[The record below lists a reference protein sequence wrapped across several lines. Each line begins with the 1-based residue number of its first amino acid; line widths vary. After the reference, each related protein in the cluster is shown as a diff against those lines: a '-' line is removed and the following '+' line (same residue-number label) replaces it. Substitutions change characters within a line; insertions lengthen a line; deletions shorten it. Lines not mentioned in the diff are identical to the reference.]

1 MVSVT
6 SDNSTPDVLD
16 ALSLLAVGMPV
27 REGLERVV
35 QAHRGALVVMSDD
48 EKVLALCSGGF
59 LLNTEFSPQ
68 RLAELAK
75 MDGAIVLSKDASRIA
90 RANVHLVPNHSIS
103 TSETGT
109 RHRTA
114 ERVAKSTGVP
124 VVSVSATMG
133 VITLYEGARKHVL
146 KDRRYLSGQAS
157 QVIQTLARFRQR
169 FDTAITS
176 LSALELEDAVT
187 MRDVALAVQ
196 PAELVCRLAV
206 EVNGYLIELGEDG
219 RLLKLQL
226 DELAAG
232 VEATRNL
239 IVRDYM
245 HMMDKSN
252 NTSMHLSPAYSHGRL
267 ETDREKKPG
276 AKQPAVR
283 LLDSRG
289 GSSTSRG
296 SRSVQT
302 RTALDG
308 TWHGALQVLQSLNTE
323 ELANLD
329 TLTEAIGIQAE
340 SDQTDGSV
348 DPKGYRLL
356 HRLPNLPEPV
366 IDRIVEHFGS
376 LQAIMRASQKSLE
389 QVEGVGVGRAT
400 SLRDGL
406 ARLAESSILERYE

>member
-1 MVSVT
+1 MT
-6 SDNSTPDVLD
+6 SGNSAPEPLD
-16 ALSLLAVGMPV
+16 ALPLLAVGMPV

-35 QAHRGALVVMSDD
+35 QAHRGALVVMSDG
-48 EKVLALCSGGF
+48 EEVLALCSGGF
-59 LLNTEFSPQ
+59 LLNAEFSPQ

-90 RANVHLVPNHSIS
+90 RANVHLVPNHSIP

-114 ERVAKSTGVP
+114 ERVARSTGVP
-124 VVSVSATMG
+124 VVSVSTAMG
-133 VITLYEGARKHVL
+133 VITLYEGTRKHVL
-146 KDRRYLSGQAS
+146 RDGRHLSNQAS

-169 FDTAITS
+169 FDAAVSS

-196 PAELVCRLAV
+196 PAELVCRLAA

-232 VEATRNL
+232 VEATRDL

-245 HMMDKSN
+245 HMMSKDGAGAG
-252 NTSMHLSPAYSHGRL
+252 MQPPAAHHHGHL
-267 ETDREKKPG
+267 ETDRERKSGP
-276 AKQPAVR
+276 KQPVVR
-283 LLDSRG
+283 LLD
-289 GSSTSRG
+289 GSGVPSIGRG
-296 SRSVQT
+296 SRNAPTHAASN
-302 RTALDG
+302 G
-308 TWHGALQVLQSLNTE
+308 TWDRALQILQNLDTE

-329 TLTEAIGIQAE
+329 TLTEAIGIQVE
-340 SDQTDGSV
+340 SDQVDGSV
-348 DPKGYRLL
+348 GPKGYRLL

-389 QVEGVGVGRAT
+389 EVEGVGVGRAT
-400 SLRDGL
+400 SLRNGL